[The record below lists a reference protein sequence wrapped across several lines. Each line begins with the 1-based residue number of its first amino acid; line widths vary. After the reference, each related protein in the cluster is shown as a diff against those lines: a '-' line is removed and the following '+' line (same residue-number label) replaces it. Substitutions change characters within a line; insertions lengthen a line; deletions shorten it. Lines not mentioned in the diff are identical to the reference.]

1 MNKWM
6 ISVLF
11 WCALGL
17 GLCMF
22 AIAQQYNPS
31 PANEEPGWMQ
41 PLQVVNRKLDAQAE
55 QIRAL
60 QNDVVT
66 LQNALDDLM
75 EKDPTRAAIMRR
87 WEELGE
93 DYGGE

>member
-6 ISVLF
+6 ISMMF
-11 WCALGL
+11 YALGL

-22 AIAQQYNPS
+22 AIAQQYKPN

-75 EKDPTRAAIMRR
+75 GKDPTRAAIMRR
-87 WEELGE
+87 WEELGDE
-93 DYGGE
+93 